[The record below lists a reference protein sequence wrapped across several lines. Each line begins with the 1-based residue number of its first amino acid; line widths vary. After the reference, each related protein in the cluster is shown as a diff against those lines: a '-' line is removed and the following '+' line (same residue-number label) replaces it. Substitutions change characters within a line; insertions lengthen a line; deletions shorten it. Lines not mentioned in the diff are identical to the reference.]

1 MEPERHSEQ
10 QTIQQ
15 HVPEHTLMQ
24 VKGTAFNARL
34 AFIKSKFGED
44 KLGAVW
50 ERAPQVQALVSS
62 SGDFYPSRL
71 YDYSHYTAFN
81 QAVADAFYGGRE
93 TAFIEMGRDS
103 ADGALQSV
111 HKIFVMNRDVRSFLR
126 SLPVLYNAY
135 YVDMGAAEVA
145 LNDRENTV
153 TITVK
158 MPRTPHRSLCQI
170 LRGYVLR
177 GMELCGAN
185 SIADTETSC
194 MARGGEACVM
204 VITWN

>member
-1 MEPERHSEQ
+1 MKPERHSQ
-10 QTIQQ
+10 PSKISG
-15 HVPEHTLMQ
+15 HVPKHTLMQ
-24 VKGTAFNARL
+24 VKGTAFNSRL
-34 AFIKSKFGED
+34 AYIKTKFGED
-44 KLGAVW
+44 KLGTVW
-50 ERAPQVQALVSS
+50 ERAPQVQALISS
-62 SGDFYPSRL
+62 AGEFYPSRL

-93 TAFIEMGRDS
+93 NAFIEMGRES

-111 HKIFVMNRDVRSFLR
+111 HKIFVMNKDVRSFLR

-145 LNDRENTV
+145 LSDRENTV

-158 MPRTPHRSLCQI
+158 VPRAPHRSLCQI

-185 SIADTETSC
+185 SIADAEISC
-194 MARGGEACVM
+194 MARGGDACVM
-204 VITWN
+204 AITWN